1 MPIAG
6 YMSLCKERAPIISS
20 RDKGGSQTHIA
31 YNRDSSFVTHYQVDG
46 VIIKSGNKCDFLLIN
61 EDKKTAYLIELK
73 GSDLSWAAK
82 QLQATEQTL
91 SAQLAPYQPRLQYRI
106 IANKCKTSEIETAEF
121 KRYRMRW
128 KRRLIYRSG
137 TFSENI

>member
-31 YNRDSSFVTHYQVDG
+31 YNRGSSFVTHYQVDG

-73 GSDLSWAAK
+73 GSDLSWAAM
-82 QLQATEQTL
+82 QLRATEQTL
-91 SAQLAPYQPRLQYRI
+91 SEQLAPYQPDR
-106 IANKCKTSEIETAEF
+106 KSVV
-121 KRYRMRW
+121 
-128 KRRLIYRSG
+128 
-137 TFSENI
+137 

>member
-31 YNRDSSFVTHYQVDG
+31 YNRGSSFVTHYQVDG

-61 EDKKTAYLIELK
+61 EDKKNSLPHRIERLRFK
-73 GSDLSWAAK
+73 LGCHAIAGNRTNIVR
-82 QLQATEQTL
+82 ATCTV
-91 SAQLAPYQPRLQYRI
+91 ST
-106 IANKCKTSEIETAEF
+106 IAI
-121 KRYRMRW
+121 
-128 KRRLIYRSG
+128 
-137 TFSENI
+137 

>member
-6 YMSLCKERAPIISS
+6 YTSLCKERAPIISS
-20 RDKGGSQTHIA
+20 RDKGESQTHIA
-31 YNRDSSFVTHYQVDG
+31 YNKDSSLVTHYKVDG

-73 GSDLSWAAK
+73 GSDLSWAAM

-91 SAQLAPYQPRLQYRI
+91 SVQLAPYQPLQYRI
-106 IANKCKTSEIETAEF
+106 VANKCRTSEIETAEF
-121 KRYRMRW
+121 KKYRKRW
-128 KRRLIYRSG
+128 KKRLVYKSVKYE
-137 TFSENI
+137 ENI

>member
-31 YNRDSSFVTHYQVDG
+31 YNRGSSVVTHYQVDG

-73 GSDLSWAAK
+73 GSDLSWAAM

-91 SAQLAPYQPRLQYRI
+91 SAQLAPYQPLQYRI
-106 IANKCKTSEIETAEF
+106 VANKCRTNEIETAEF
-121 KRYRMRW
+121 KKYRKLW
-128 KRRLIYRSG
+128 KNRLVYKSVKYEEKI
-137 TFSENI
+137 